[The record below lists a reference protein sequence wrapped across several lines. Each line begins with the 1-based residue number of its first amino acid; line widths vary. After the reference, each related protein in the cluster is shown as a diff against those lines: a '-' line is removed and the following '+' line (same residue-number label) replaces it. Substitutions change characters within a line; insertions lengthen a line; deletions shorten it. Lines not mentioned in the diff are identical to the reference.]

1 MASSTF
7 QGLIEGNLAAF
18 SEPLPTVTLSEVAEV
33 DEPGDLDEWW
43 IVPPLKGDH
52 PLAEDPINYWLQE
65 QSNFPQLSQLALD
78 YTGFEH

>member
-1 MASSTF
+1 M
-7 QGLIEGNLAAF
+7 
-18 SEPLPTVTLSEVAEV
+18 LSEVAEA
-33 DEPGDLDEWW
+33 DESGDLDEFQKWW